1 MVYVTVSEPG
11 DMEKKKHTA
20 VLKRALKR
28 AYCEISGD
36 IGVRIIKEEGVT
48 IIVVLFASSG
58 FHWGDQVSTLSWG
71 GRPPGGIPSP
81 ITNPL
86 QILNFQRVS

>member
-1 MVYVTVSEPG
+1 MLLSVDQGTWREKMYTTVF
-11 DMEKKKHTA
+11 
-20 VLKRALKR
+20 KR

-36 IGVRIIKEEGVT
+36 IGVRTVKEEIVT
-48 IIVVLFASSG
+48 IIVVLCASSG

-86 QILNFQRVS
+86 QSWNIFRE